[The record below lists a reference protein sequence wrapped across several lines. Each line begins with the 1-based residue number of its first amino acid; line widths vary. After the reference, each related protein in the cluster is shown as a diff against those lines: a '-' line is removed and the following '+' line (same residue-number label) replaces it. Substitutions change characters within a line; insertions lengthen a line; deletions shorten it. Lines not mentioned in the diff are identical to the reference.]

1 VEALLKRH
9 GLKGMDLELEITE
22 TVTME
27 NPELAIDRLQ
37 ALRDIGI
44 QLAIDDFGTGYSS
57 LAYLKRL
64 PIQVLKLD
72 RAFVRDIETDP
83 SDAEIS
89 AATLALAHNLGL
101 KVIAEGVETEAQR
114 DFLIKHQCDFM
125 QGFLFSE
132 PLTAEDALMFI
143 QASGAA

>member
-1 VEALLKRH
+1 MHVLKRH
-9 GLKGMDLELEITE
+9 GLKGSDLELEITE
-22 TVTME
+22 SVAMD
-27 NPELAIDRLQ
+27 NPERAIGQLQ
-37 ALRDIGI
+37 ALRDLGI

-72 RAFVRDIETDP
+72 RTFVRDIETDP

-101 KVIAEGVETEAQR
+101 TVMRKGLKPKPSAITCSSTSAISCKA
-114 DFLIKHQCDFM
+114 I
-125 QGFLFSE
+125 SS
-132 PLTAEDALMFI
+132 
-143 QASGAA
+143 ASPCRPRTP